1 MNMGQH
7 NLGTVLHFE
16 FVRAINKRRF
26 WVGILVVPLLIVV
39 VFALVFVSGTSSDKS
54 TKQQKNAHFSFQY
67 TDASGLIDP
76 VMVKKLGGY
85 LSSNRNTGIS
95 AVKSGKVDAFFAY
108 PTNPTMETV
117 KVFGTDKGI
126 FENGKYASVAQAI
139 LQSSVE
145 EKIGSPILTLISQG
159 SVKTTTVTYKNG
171 KITGGINSLIPAMLF
186 LVIFYLIILLLG
198 NQMLT
203 STLDEKENRVT
214 EMILTTINPT
224 NLILGKIISLVLLGL
239 IQIGIFA
246 LPFTV
251 GYIFFRSH
259 LHFPNINLSNLV
271 FDPERMTVG
280 ALILLG
286 GFALFIG
293 TLVALGA
300 AMPTAKDA
308 GPIFG
313 GLITLIFIPFYII
326 PLIISNSNAPI
337 VQVFSYFPYSA
348 PVTAMLR
355 NAFGTLPLWQATIII
370 VELFILAALVLRLAV
385 RLFRYG
391 SIEYSRK
398 LSIREIF
405 SRRNVGGRGSNND
418 RPSIK

>member
-1 MNMGQH
+1 M
-7 NLGTVLHFE
+7 V
-16 FVRAINKRRF
+16 
-26 WVGILVVPLLIVV
+26 IV
-39 VFALVFVSGTSSDKS
+39 FTLVFVSGTSSDKS
-54 TKQQKNAHFSFQY
+54 TKNQKNAHFTFEY
-67 TDASGLIDP
+67 YDASGLVDP
-76 VMVKKLGGY
+76 LIVSKLGGQ
-85 LSSNRNTGIS
+85 LTTNSELGLL
-95 AVKSGKVDAFFAY
+95 AVKSGKIEAFFAY
-108 PTNPTMETV
+108 PANPAREVV
-117 KVFGTDKGI
+117 KIFGIDKGV

-139 LQSSVE
+139 LQASVGK
-145 EKIGSPILTLISQG
+145 KIGSPVLTLISQG
-159 SVKTTTVTYKNG
+159 GVKTTTITYKNG
-171 KITGGINSLIPAMLF
+171 KVTGGINSLIPTMLF
-186 LVIFYLIILLLG
+186 LVIFYLVILLLG

-214 EMILTTINPT
+214 EMILTTINPN
-224 NLILGKIISLVLLGL
+224 NLIIGKVISLVLLGVVQML
-239 IQIGIFA
+239 VFA
-246 LPFTV
+246 LPFTI
-251 GYIFFRSH
+251 GYVFFRSH
-259 LHFPNINLSNLV
+259 LHLPNINLSNLV

-326 PLIISNSNAPI
+326 PLIISDSNAAI
-337 VQVFSYFPYSA
+337 VQIFSYFPYSA

-355 NAFGTLPLWQATIII
+355 NAFGTLPIWQATLII
-370 VELFILAALVLRLAV
+370 VELFVLSAFVLRLAV

-398 LSIREIF
+398 LSLREIF
-405 SRRNVGGRGSNND
+405 SRRNMGVGAANTS
-418 RPSIK
+418 RPPIRK

>member
-1 MNMGQH
+1 MGQQH
-7 NLGTVLHFE
+7 NLGTVLRFE
-16 FVRAINKRRF
+16 FIRTINKRRF
-26 WVGILVVPLLIVV
+26 WIGILVVPLLLVV

-54 TKQQKNAHFSFQY
+54 TKQQKNARFSFQY
-67 TDASGLIDP
+67 TDASNLIDP
-76 VMVKKLGGY
+76 VIVKKLGGY
-85 LSSNRNTGIS
+85 LSPNVSAGAL
-95 AVKSGKVDAFFAY
+95 AVKTGKVDAFFAY
-108 PTNPTMETV
+108 PANPANESLQ
-117 KVFGTDKGI
+117 VFGADKGI

-145 EKIGSPILTLISQG
+145 EKIGSPVLTLISQG
-159 SVKTTTVTYKNG
+159 SVKTTTVTYKDG

-186 LVIFYLIILLLG
+186 LVIFYLVILLLG

-224 NLILGKIISLVLLGL
+224 NLILGKVISLVLLGL
-239 IQIGIFA
+239 VQMLVFT
-246 LPFTV
+246 LPFTI
-251 GYIFFRSH
+251 GYVFFRRH
-259 LHFPNINLSNLV
+259 LHLPNINLSDLV
-271 FDPERMTVG
+271 FDPVRMTVG

-337 VQVFSYFPYSA
+337 VQVFS
-348 PVTAMLR
+348 
-355 NAFGTLPLWQATIII
+355 
-370 VELFILAALVLRLAV
+370 
-385 RLFRYG
+385 
-391 SIEYSRK
+391 
-398 LSIREIF
+398 
-405 SRRNVGGRGSNND
+405 
-418 RPSIK
+418 